1 MSMTRIETSPV
12 SAISGSSIQ
21 LADDYLDFSMP
32 SYGDTVSNSAK
43 AKASDSAPAFSNPF
57 SDFGS
62 TSSDTAAEDKAASK
76 AAKEQAAADKKAADE
91 EAAARKK
98 AEKEARREAEKE
110 KQRLAVER
118 ANQIKEEKAAAAA
131 EAAPAASYELPEIKA
146 PEFKAPDIKVPEFK
160 APDIKVPEFKA
171 PDFGG
176 FKAPET
182 SVDVPEFKAPEF
194 KAPDFKAPDIKMP
207 DVSLPKFSMPK
218 MPDMP
223 KIDTPSV
230 STPSFSAPST
240 SFEAPKVPSFSAPS
254 VPSFS
259 APSVPSF
266 SAPSFSS
273 SSDGYSSLDADIVDD
288 QEERDTAAKE
298 ARSVFNEADANAK
311 VSYHTTSNSNVSLNY
326 EKTFLVVLVT
336 VAFHS
341 HTTYPHFFSH
351 AFTISR
357 CHHRKWR
364 TRQGNCELLLMIRRR
379 LRRKPRMQPV
389 RHDSAVNSFA
399 FDHSELDTKLT
410 LFTLFALRNCD
421 ICYSSAKRM
430 QNRTSSFWMFIPTNV
445 WEKDFLTL
453 HTAGTIMLF
462 EAYYLIILLKIT
474 LCIVVSSKVRSNFL
488 LAGRRK

>member
-1 MSMTRIETSPV
+1 MSTARIETSPV

-32 SYGDTVSNSAK
+32 SYGDTVTNSAK
-43 AKASDSAPAFSNPF
+43 VKSSDSAPAFSNPF
-57 SDFGS
+57 ADFGS
-62 TSSDTAAEDKAASK
+62 TSSDTAAEDKAAKEQDAAASK

-91 EAAARKK
+91 AVAAQKK

-110 KQRLAVER
+110 KQRLAVQR
-118 ANQIKEEKAAAAA
+118 ANEIKEEKAAAAA
-131 EAAPAASYELPEIKA
+131 ESAPAVSYELPEIKA

-194 KAPDFKAPDIKMP
+194 KAPDIKMP
-207 DVSLPKFSMPK
+207 EVSLPKFSMPK

-240 SFEAPKVPSFSAPS
+240 SFDAPKI
-254 VPSFS
+254 PSFS

-273 SSDGYSSLDADIVDD
+273 SSDSSGGYSSLDVDIVDD
-288 QEERDTAAKE
+288 QEERDDAAKE

-311 VSYHTTSNSNVSLNY
+311 VGIHTTSNSNFCLNY
-326 EKTFLVVLVT
+326 VKTFLIVLVT
-336 VAFHS
+336 IAFHS
-341 HTTYPHFFSH
+341 HTSNPHCFSYV
-351 AFTISR
+351 TITR
-357 CHHRKWR
+357 CHHRKSR
-364 TRQGNCELLLMIRRR
+364 IRQGNCGLLPMIRRR
-379 LRRKPRMQPV
+379 LRKKPRMQPA
-389 RHDSAVNSFA
+389 RQDSAVNSFA

-410 LFTLFALRNCD
+410 FSTLFALRNCH

-430 QNRTSSFWMFIPTNV
+430 RNRTSSFWMLIPRTM

-474 LCIVVSSKVRSNFL
+474 LCVIVRSKVRSVPL
-488 LAGRRK
+488 SIIL